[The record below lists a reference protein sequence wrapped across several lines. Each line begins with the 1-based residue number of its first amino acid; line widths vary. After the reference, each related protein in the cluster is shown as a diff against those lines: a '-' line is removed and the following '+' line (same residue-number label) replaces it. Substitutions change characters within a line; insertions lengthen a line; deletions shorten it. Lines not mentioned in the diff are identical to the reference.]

1 MTFEER
7 VQAMIDH
14 GFTERQAGFLTT
26 VMLHAGVCLGR
37 QYCAYAGIVRGQKVH
52 DFFRDLV
59 ANNHV
64 SVYSRAHRKTHLYH
78 VHAKTLYRAIGEPN
92 NRHRRPVPLS
102 RAIERLM
109 VLDGVLA
116 DRRHRWLATAE
127 KLPIGIDP
135 DGRRHVFIYLVTR
148 RLPIDFRVFLHRYGN
163 LLRTLP
169 AWTVRVLVPPHLIGA
184 VALHEAAAR
193 DELAMPLPPATV
205 DELRWYFE
213 QRRDAAADPA
223 IVADL
228 RFQRASAMFGAPRFR
243 VLYRMWRR
251 YGNRMLDAATSP
263 VTADAL
269 ARRTGQVPERRGY
282 RDRLNAGTRSNPEA
296 GAVIGAQA
304 RAPRDDELPPPV
316 IGSAALAEPSL
327 VAADRRASQ
336 VAPRHRAARDR
347 YFAAGTATAP
357 AKPPPPATDRL
368 P

>member
-1 MTFEER
+1 MTFEDR

-116 DRRHRWLATAE
+116 DRRHRWLATEREKIAHFTRVTRLSRSELPHISFGVQPDETVRYFAE

-251 YGNRMLDAATSP
+251 YGNRMLDATTSP

-269 ARRTGQVPERRGY
+269 ARRTGQVDCHVLAHTY
-282 RDRLNAGTRSNPEA
+282 QHL
-296 GAVIGAQA
+296 
-304 RAPRDDELPPPV
+304 
-316 IGSAALAEPSL
+316 SAL
-327 VAADRRASQ
+327 VS
-336 VAPRHRAARDR
+336 
-347 YFAAGTATAP
+347 TS
-357 AKPPPPATDRL
+357 
-368 P
+368 

>member
-26 VMLHAGVCLGR
+26 VMLHSGVCLGR

-92 NRHRRPVPLS
+92 NRHRRPVPLG

-116 DRRHRWLATAE
+116 DRRHRWLATEREKIAHFIRVTRLSRSELPHISFGVQPDETVRYFAE

-193 DELAMPLPPATV
+193 DELAIPLPPATV

-228 RFQRASAMFGAPRFR
+228 RFQRASAMFGAPRFH

-251 YGNRMLDAATSP
+251 YGNRMLDATTSP

-269 ARRTGQVPERRGY
+269 ARRTGQVDCHVLAHTY
-282 RDRLNAGTRSNPEA
+282 QHL
-296 GAVIGAQA
+296 
-304 RAPRDDELPPPV
+304 
-316 IGSAALAEPSL
+316 SAL
-327 VAADRRASQ
+327 VS
-336 VAPRHRAARDR
+336 
-347 YFAAGTATAP
+347 TS
-357 AKPPPPATDRL
+357 
-368 P
+368 

>member
-1 MTFEER
+1 MTFEDR

-26 VMLHAGVCLGR
+26 VMLHSGVCLGR

-116 DRRHRWLATAE
+116 DRRHRWLATEREKIAHFIRVTRLSRSELPHISFGVQPDETVRYFAE

-223 IVADL
+223 IVADP

-251 YGNRMLDAATSP
+251 YGNRMLDATTSP

-269 ARRTGQVPERRGY
+269 ARRTGQVDCHVLAHTY
-282 RDRLNAGTRSNPEA
+282 QHL
-296 GAVIGAQA
+296 
-304 RAPRDDELPPPV
+304 
-316 IGSAALAEPSL
+316 SAL
-327 VAADRRASQ
+327 VS
-336 VAPRHRAARDR
+336 
-347 YFAAGTATAP
+347 TS
-357 AKPPPPATDRL
+357 
-368 P
+368 

>member
-26 VMLHAGVCLGR
+26 VMLHSGVCLGR

-92 NRHRRPVPLS
+92 NRHRRPVPLG

-116 DRRHRWLATAE
+116 DRRHRWLATEREKIAHFIRVTRLSRSELPHISFGVQPDETVRYFAE

-223 IVADL
+223 IVADP

-251 YGNRMLDAATSP
+251 YGNRMLDATTSP

-269 ARRTGQVPERRGY
+269 ARRTGQVDCHVLAHTY
-282 RDRLNAGTRSNPEA
+282 QHL
-296 GAVIGAQA
+296 
-304 RAPRDDELPPPV
+304 
-316 IGSAALAEPSL
+316 SAL
-327 VAADRRASQ
+327 VS
-336 VAPRHRAARDR
+336 
-347 YFAAGTATAP
+347 TS
-357 AKPPPPATDRL
+357 
-368 P
+368 

>member
-26 VMLHAGVCLGR
+26 VMLHSGVCLGR

-52 DFFRDLV
+52 DFFRNLV
-59 ANNHV
+59 AKNHV

-102 RAIERLM
+102 RAVERLM

-116 DRRHRWLATAE
+116 DRRHRWLATEREKIGHFTRVTRLSRSELPHISFGVQPDETVRYFAE

-169 AWTVRVLVPPHLIGA
+169 AWTVRVLVPPHLLGA

-223 IVADL
+223 IVADP

-251 YGNRMLDAATSP
+251 YGVRMLDATTSP

-269 ARRTGQVPERRGY
+269 ARRTGQVDCHVLAHTY
-282 RDRLNAGTRSNPEA
+282 QHL
-296 GAVIGAQA
+296 
-304 RAPRDDELPPPV
+304 
-316 IGSAALAEPSL
+316 SAL
-327 VAADRRASQ
+327 VS
-336 VAPRHRAARDR
+336 
-347 YFAAGTATAP
+347 TS
-357 AKPPPPATDRL
+357 
-368 P
+368 

>member
-26 VMLHAGVCLGR
+26 VMLHSGVCLGR

-116 DRRHRWLATAE
+116 DRRHRWLATEREKIAHFTRVTRLSRSELPHISFGVPPDETVRYFAE

-184 VALHEAAAR
+184 VGLHEAAAR
-193 DELAMPLPPATV
+193 DELDMPLPPATV

-223 IVADL
+223 IVADP

-251 YGNRMLDAATSP
+251 YGNRMLNATTSP

-269 ARRTGQVPERRGY
+269 ARRTGQVDCHVLAHTY
-282 RDRLNAGTRSNPEA
+282 QHL
-296 GAVIGAQA
+296 
-304 RAPRDDELPPPV
+304 
-316 IGSAALAEPSL
+316 SAL
-327 VAADRRASQ
+327 VS
-336 VAPRHRAARDR
+336 
-347 YFAAGTATAP
+347 TS
-357 AKPPPPATDRL
+357 
-368 P
+368 

>member
-26 VMLHAGVCLGR
+26 VMLHSGVCLGR

-92 NRHRRPVPLS
+92 NRHRRPVPLG

-116 DRRHRWLATAE
+116 DRRHRWLATEREKIAHFIRVTRLSRSELPHISFGVQPDETVRYFAE

-193 DELAMPLPPATV
+193 DELAIPLPPATV

-251 YGNRMLDAATSP
+251 YGNRMLDATTSP

-269 ARRTGQVPERRGY
+269 ARRTGQVDCHVLAHTY
-282 RDRLNAGTRSNPEA
+282 QHL
-296 GAVIGAQA
+296 
-304 RAPRDDELPPPV
+304 
-316 IGSAALAEPSL
+316 SAL
-327 VAADRRASQ
+327 VS
-336 VAPRHRAARDR
+336 
-347 YFAAGTATAP
+347 TS
-357 AKPPPPATDRL
+357 
-368 P
+368 

>member
-26 VMLHAGVCLGR
+26 VMLHSGVCLGR

-116 DRRHRWLATAE
+116 DRRHRWLATEREKIAHFTRVTRLSRSELPHISFGVQPDETVRYFAE

-223 IVADL
+223 IVADP

-251 YGNRMLDAATSP
+251 YGNRMLDATTSP

-269 ARRTGQVPERRGY
+269 ARRTGQVDCHVLAHTY
-282 RDRLNAGTRSNPEA
+282 QHL
-296 GAVIGAQA
+296 
-304 RAPRDDELPPPV
+304 
-316 IGSAALAEPSL
+316 SAL
-327 VAADRRASQ
+327 VS
-336 VAPRHRAARDR
+336 
-347 YFAAGTATAP
+347 TS
-357 AKPPPPATDRL
+357 
-368 P
+368 

>member
-116 DRRHRWLATAE
+116 DRRHRWLATEREKIAHFTRVTRLSRSELPHISFGVQPDETVRYFAE

-193 DELAMPLPPATV
+193 EELAMPLPPATV

-251 YGNRMLDAATSP
+251 YGNRMLDATTSP

-269 ARRTGQVPERRGY
+269 ARRTGQVDCHVLAHTY
-282 RDRLNAGTRSNPEA
+282 QHL
-296 GAVIGAQA
+296 
-304 RAPRDDELPPPV
+304 
-316 IGSAALAEPSL
+316 SAL
-327 VAADRRASQ
+327 VS
-336 VAPRHRAARDR
+336 
-347 YFAAGTATAP
+347 TS
-357 AKPPPPATDRL
+357 
-368 P
+368 

>member
-1 MTFEER
+1 VTFEER

-116 DRRHRWLATAE
+116 DRRHRWLATEREKIAHFTRVTRLSRSEFPHISFGVQPDQTVRYFAE

-251 YGNRMLDAATSP
+251 YGNRMLDATTSP

-269 ARRTGQVPERRGY
+269 ARRTGQVDCHVLAHTY
-282 RDRLNAGTRSNPEA
+282 QHL
-296 GAVIGAQA
+296 
-304 RAPRDDELPPPV
+304 
-316 IGSAALAEPSL
+316 SAL
-327 VAADRRASQ
+327 VS
-336 VAPRHRAARDR
+336 
-347 YFAAGTATAP
+347 TS
-357 AKPPPPATDRL
+357 
-368 P
+368 

>member
-26 VMLHAGVCLGR
+26 VMLHSGVCLGR

-102 RAIERLM
+102 RAVERLM

-116 DRRHRWLATAE
+116 DRRHRWLATEREKIAHFTRVTRLSRSELPHISFGVQPDETVRYFAE

-193 DELAMPLPPATV
+193 DELAIPLPPATV

-251 YGNRMLDAATSP
+251 YGNRMLDATTSP

-269 ARRTGQVPERRGY
+269 ARRTGQVDCHVLAHTY
-282 RDRLNAGTRSNPEA
+282 QHL
-296 GAVIGAQA
+296 
-304 RAPRDDELPPPV
+304 
-316 IGSAALAEPSL
+316 SAL
-327 VAADRRASQ
+327 VS
-336 VAPRHRAARDR
+336 
-347 YFAAGTATAP
+347 TS
-357 AKPPPPATDRL
+357 
-368 P
+368 

>member
-7 VQAMIDH
+7 VQAMIEH

-116 DRRHRWLATAE
+116 DRRHRWLATEREKIAHFTRVTRLSRSELPHISFGVQPDETVRYFAE

-193 DELAMPLPPATV
+193 EELAMPLPPATV

-251 YGNRMLDAATSP
+251 YGNRMLDATTSP

-269 ARRTGQVPERRGY
+269 ARRTGQVDCHVLAHTY
-282 RDRLNAGTRSNPEA
+282 QHL
-296 GAVIGAQA
+296 
-304 RAPRDDELPPPV
+304 
-316 IGSAALAEPSL
+316 SAL
-327 VAADRRASQ
+327 VS
-336 VAPRHRAARDR
+336 
-347 YFAAGTATAP
+347 TS
-357 AKPPPPATDRL
+357 
-368 P
+368 

>member
-1 MTFEER
+1 
-7 VQAMIDH
+7 MIDH

-116 DRRHRWLATAE
+116 DRRHRWLATEREKIAHFTRVTRLSRSELPHISFGVQPDETIRYFAE

-251 YGNRMLDAATSP
+251 YGNRMLDATTSP

-269 ARRTGQVPERRGY
+269 ARRTGQVDCHVLAHTY
-282 RDRLNAGTRSNPEA
+282 QHL
-296 GAVIGAQA
+296 
-304 RAPRDDELPPPV
+304 
-316 IGSAALAEPSL
+316 SAL
-327 VAADRRASQ
+327 VS
-336 VAPRHRAARDR
+336 
-347 YFAAGTATAP
+347 TS
-357 AKPPPPATDRL
+357 
-368 P
+368 

>member
-26 VMLHAGVCLGR
+26 VMLHSGVCLGR

-102 RAIERLM
+102 RAVERLM

-116 DRRHRWLATAE
+116 DRRHRWLATEREKIAHFTRVTRLSRSELPHISFGVQPDETVRYFAE

-251 YGNRMLDAATSP
+251 YGNRMLDATTSP

-269 ARRTGQVPERRGY
+269 ARRTGQVDCHVLAHTY
-282 RDRLNAGTRSNPEA
+282 QHL
-296 GAVIGAQA
+296 
-304 RAPRDDELPPPV
+304 
-316 IGSAALAEPSL
+316 SAL
-327 VAADRRASQ
+327 VS
-336 VAPRHRAARDR
+336 
-347 YFAAGTATAP
+347 TS
-357 AKPPPPATDRL
+357 
-368 P
+368 

>member
-116 DRRHRWLATAE
+116 DRRHRWLATEREKIAHFTRVTRLSRSELPHISFGVQPDETVRYFAE

-169 AWTVRVLVPPHLIGA
+169 AWTVSVLVPPHLIGA

-193 DELAMPLPPATV
+193 EELAMPLPPATV

-251 YGNRMLDAATSP
+251 YGNRMLDATTSP

-269 ARRTGQVPERRGY
+269 ARRTGQVDCHVLAHTY
-282 RDRLNAGTRSNPEA
+282 QHL
-296 GAVIGAQA
+296 
-304 RAPRDDELPPPV
+304 
-316 IGSAALAEPSL
+316 SAL
-327 VAADRRASQ
+327 VS
-336 VAPRHRAARDR
+336 
-347 YFAAGTATAP
+347 TS
-357 AKPPPPATDRL
+357 
-368 P
+368 

>member
-116 DRRHRWLATAE
+116 DRRHRWLATEREKIAHFTRVTRLSRSEFPHISFGVQPDQTVRYFAE

-251 YGNRMLDAATSP
+251 YGNRMLDATTSP

-269 ARRTGQVPERRGY
+269 ARRTGQVDCHVLAHTY
-282 RDRLNAGTRSNPEA
+282 QHL
-296 GAVIGAQA
+296 
-304 RAPRDDELPPPV
+304 
-316 IGSAALAEPSL
+316 SAL
-327 VAADRRASQ
+327 VS
-336 VAPRHRAARDR
+336 
-347 YFAAGTATAP
+347 TS
-357 AKPPPPATDRL
+357 
-368 P
+368 

>member
-116 DRRHRWLATAE
+116 DRRHRWLATEREKIAHFTRVTRLSRSELPHISFGVQPDETVRYFAE

-135 DGRRHVFIYLVTR
+135 DGRRHVFIYLVTQ

-193 DELAMPLPPATV
+193 EELAMPLPPATV

-251 YGNRMLDAATSP
+251 YGNRMLDATTSP

-269 ARRTGQVPERRGY
+269 ARRTGQVDCHVLAHTY
-282 RDRLNAGTRSNPEA
+282 QHL
-296 GAVIGAQA
+296 
-304 RAPRDDELPPPV
+304 
-316 IGSAALAEPSL
+316 SAL
-327 VAADRRASQ
+327 VS
-336 VAPRHRAARDR
+336 
-347 YFAAGTATAP
+347 TS
-357 AKPPPPATDRL
+357 
-368 P
+368 

>member
-26 VMLHAGVCLGR
+26 VMLHSGVCLGR

-102 RAIERLM
+102 RAIELLM

-116 DRRHRWLATAE
+116 DRRPRWLATEREKIAHFTRVTRLSRSELPHISFGVQPDETVRYFAE

-193 DELAMPLPPATV
+193 EELAMPLPPATV

-251 YGNRMLDAATSP
+251 YGNRMLDATTSP

-269 ARRTGQVPERRGY
+269 ARRTGQVDCHVLAHTY
-282 RDRLNAGTRSNPEA
+282 QHL
-296 GAVIGAQA
+296 
-304 RAPRDDELPPPV
+304 
-316 IGSAALAEPSL
+316 SAL
-327 VAADRRASQ
+327 VS
-336 VAPRHRAARDR
+336 
-347 YFAAGTATAP
+347 TS
-357 AKPPPPATDRL
+357 
-368 P
+368 

>member
-59 ANNHV
+59 AHNHV

-102 RAIERLM
+102 RAVERLM

-116 DRRHRWLATAE
+116 DRRHRWLATEREKIAHFTRVTRLSRSELPHISFGVQPDETVRYFAE

-148 RLPIDFRVFLHRYGN
+148 RLPIDFRVFLHRHGN

-169 AWTVRVLVPPHLIGA
+169 AWTVRVLVPPHLIGS

-223 IVADL
+223 IVADP
-228 RFQRASAMFGAPRFR
+228 RFQRGSAMFGAPRFR

-251 YGNRMLDAATSP
+251 YGNRMLDATTSP

-269 ARRTGQVPERRGY
+269 ARRTGQVDCHVLAHTY
-282 RDRLNAGTRSNPEA
+282 QHL
-296 GAVIGAQA
+296 
-304 RAPRDDELPPPV
+304 
-316 IGSAALAEPSL
+316 SAL
-327 VAADRRASQ
+327 VS
-336 VAPRHRAARDR
+336 
-347 YFAAGTATAP
+347 TS
-357 AKPPPPATDRL
+357 
-368 P
+368 

>member
-1 MTFEER
+1 
-7 VQAMIDH
+7 MIDH

-26 VMLHAGVCLGR
+26 VMLHAGVCLGH

-116 DRRHRWLATAE
+116 DRRHRWLATEREKIAHFTRVTRLSRSELPHISFGVQPDETVRYFAE

-251 YGNRMLDAATSP
+251 YGNRMLDATTSP

-269 ARRTGQVPERRGY
+269 ARRTGQVDCHVLAHTY
-282 RDRLNAGTRSNPEA
+282 QHL
-296 GAVIGAQA
+296 
-304 RAPRDDELPPPV
+304 
-316 IGSAALAEPSL
+316 SAL
-327 VAADRRASQ
+327 VS
-336 VAPRHRAARDR
+336 
-347 YFAAGTATAP
+347 TS
-357 AKPPPPATDRL
+357 
-368 P
+368 

>member
-26 VMLHAGVCLGR
+26 VMLHSGVCLGR

-102 RAIERLM
+102 RAVERLM

-116 DRRHRWLATAE
+116 DRRHRWLATEREKIAHFIRVTRLSRSELPHISFGVQPDETVRYFAE

-228 RFQRASAMFGAPRFR
+228 RFQRGSAMFGAPRFR

-251 YGNRMLDAATSP
+251 YGNRMLDATTSP

-269 ARRTGQVPERRGY
+269 ARRTGEVDCHVLAHTYQH
-282 RDRLNAGTRSNPEA
+282 L
-296 GAVIGAQA
+296 
-304 RAPRDDELPPPV
+304 
-316 IGSAALAEPSL
+316 SAL
-327 VAADRRASQ
+327 VS
-336 VAPRHRAARDR
+336 
-347 YFAAGTATAP
+347 TS
-357 AKPPPPATDRL
+357 
-368 P
+368 

>member
-26 VMLHAGVCLGR
+26 VMLHSGVCLGR

-92 NRHRRPVPLS
+92 NRHRRPVPLG

-116 DRRHRWLATAE
+116 DRRHRWLATEREKIAHFIRVTRLSRSELPHISFGVQPDETVRYFAE

-163 LLRTLP
+163 LFRTLP
-169 AWTVRVLVPPHLIGA
+169 GWTVRVLVPPHLIGA

-228 RFQRASAMFGAPRFR
+228 RFQRADAMFGAPRFR
-243 VLYRMWRR
+243 ILYRMWRR
-251 YGNRMLDAATSP
+251 YGNRMLDATTSP

-269 ARRTGQVPERRGY
+269 ARRTGQVDCHVLAHTY
-282 RDRLNAGTRSNPEA
+282 QHL
-296 GAVIGAQA
+296 
-304 RAPRDDELPPPV
+304 
-316 IGSAALAEPSL
+316 SAL
-327 VAADRRASQ
+327 VS
-336 VAPRHRAARDR
+336 
-347 YFAAGTATAP
+347 TS
-357 AKPPPPATDRL
+357 
-368 P
+368 

>member
-1 MTFEER
+1 
-7 VQAMIDH
+7 MIDH

-26 VMLHAGVCLGR
+26 VMLHSGVCLGR

-116 DRRHRWLATAE
+116 DRRHRWLATEREKIAHFTRVTRLSRSELPHISFGVQLDETVRYFAE

-251 YGNRMLDAATSP
+251 YGNRMLDATTSP

-269 ARRTGQVPERRGY
+269 ARRTGQVDCHVLAHTY
-282 RDRLNAGTRSNPEA
+282 QHL
-296 GAVIGAQA
+296 
-304 RAPRDDELPPPV
+304 
-316 IGSAALAEPSL
+316 SAL
-327 VAADRRASQ
+327 VS
-336 VAPRHRAARDR
+336 
-347 YFAAGTATAP
+347 TS
-357 AKPPPPATDRL
+357 
-368 P
+368 

>member
-1 MTFEER
+1 VTFEER

-116 DRRHRWLATAE
+116 DRRHRWLATEREKIAHFTRVTRLSRSELPHISFGVQPDETVRYFAE

-251 YGNRMLDAATSP
+251 YGNRMLDATTSP

-269 ARRTGQVPERRGY
+269 ARRTGQVDCHVLAHTY
-282 RDRLNAGTRSNPEA
+282 QHL
-296 GAVIGAQA
+296 
-304 RAPRDDELPPPV
+304 
-316 IGSAALAEPSL
+316 SAL
-327 VAADRRASQ
+327 VS
-336 VAPRHRAARDR
+336 
-347 YFAAGTATAP
+347 TS
-357 AKPPPPATDRL
+357 
-368 P
+368 

>member
-26 VMLHAGVCLGR
+26 VMLHSGVCLGR

-116 DRRHRWLATAE
+116 DRRHRWLATEREKIAHFTRVTRLSRSELPHISFGVQPDETVRYFAE

-251 YGNRMLDAATSP
+251 YGNRMLDATTSP

-269 ARRTGQVPERRGY
+269 ARRTGQVDCHVLAHTY
-282 RDRLNAGTRSNPEA
+282 QHL
-296 GAVIGAQA
+296 
-304 RAPRDDELPPPV
+304 
-316 IGSAALAEPSL
+316 SAL
-327 VAADRRASQ
+327 VS
-336 VAPRHRAARDR
+336 
-347 YFAAGTATAP
+347 TS
-357 AKPPPPATDRL
+357 
-368 P
+368 

>member
-116 DRRHRWLATAE
+116 DRRHRWLATEREKIAHFIRVTRLSRSELPHISFGVQPDETVRYFAE

-251 YGNRMLDAATSP
+251 YGNRMLDATTSP

-269 ARRTGQVPERRGY
+269 ARRTGQVDCHVLAHTY
-282 RDRLNAGTRSNPEA
+282 QHL
-296 GAVIGAQA
+296 
-304 RAPRDDELPPPV
+304 
-316 IGSAALAEPSL
+316 SAL
-327 VAADRRASQ
+327 VS
-336 VAPRHRAARDR
+336 
-347 YFAAGTATAP
+347 TS
-357 AKPPPPATDRL
+357 
-368 P
+368 

>member
-1 MTFEER
+1 VTFEER

-14 GFTERQAGFLTT
+14 GFTKRQAGFLTT
-26 VMLHAGVCLGR
+26 VMLHSGVCLGR

-92 NRHRRPVPLS
+92 NRHRRPVPLG

-116 DRRHRWLATAE
+116 ERRHRWLATEREKIAHFIRVTRLSRSELPHISFGVQPDETVRYFAE

-251 YGNRMLDAATSP
+251 YGNRMLDATTSP

-269 ARRTGQVPERRGY
+269 ARRTGQVDCHVLAHTY
-282 RDRLNAGTRSNPEA
+282 QHL
-296 GAVIGAQA
+296 
-304 RAPRDDELPPPV
+304 
-316 IGSAALAEPSL
+316 SAL
-327 VAADRRASQ
+327 VS
-336 VAPRHRAARDR
+336 
-347 YFAAGTATAP
+347 TS
-357 AKPPPPATDRL
+357 
-368 P
+368 

>member
-7 VQAMIDH
+7 VQAMIEH

-116 DRRHRWLATAE
+116 DRRHRWLATEREKIAHFTRVTRLSRSELPHISFGVQPDETIRYFAE

-193 DELAMPLPPATV
+193 EELAMPLPPATV

-251 YGNRMLDAATSP
+251 YGNRMLDATTSP

-269 ARRTGQVPERRGY
+269 ARRTGQVDCHVLAHTY
-282 RDRLNAGTRSNPEA
+282 QHL
-296 GAVIGAQA
+296 
-304 RAPRDDELPPPV
+304 
-316 IGSAALAEPSL
+316 SAL
-327 VAADRRASQ
+327 VS
-336 VAPRHRAARDR
+336 
-347 YFAAGTATAP
+347 TS
-357 AKPPPPATDRL
+357 
-368 P
+368 

>member
-1 MTFEER
+1 VTFEER

-78 VHAKTLYRAIGEPN
+78 VHAKALYRAIGEPN

-116 DRRHRWLATAE
+116 DRRHRWLATEREKIAHFTRVTRLSRSEFPHISFGVQPDQTVRYFAE

-251 YGNRMLDAATSP
+251 YGNRMLDATTSP

-269 ARRTGQVPERRGY
+269 ARRTGQVDCHVLAHTY
-282 RDRLNAGTRSNPEA
+282 QHL
-296 GAVIGAQA
+296 
-304 RAPRDDELPPPV
+304 
-316 IGSAALAEPSL
+316 SAL
-327 VAADRRASQ
+327 VS
-336 VAPRHRAARDR
+336 
-347 YFAAGTATAP
+347 TS
-357 AKPPPPATDRL
+357 
-368 P
+368 

>member
-26 VMLHAGVCLGR
+26 VMLHSGVCLGR

-59 ANNHV
+59 AHNHV

-92 NRHRRPVPLS
+92 NRHRRPVPLG

-116 DRRHRWLATAE
+116 DRRHRWLATEREKIAHFIRVTRLSRSELPHISFGVQPDETVRYFAE

-135 DGRRHVFIYLVTR
+135 DGRRHVFIYLATR

-193 DELAMPLPPATV
+193 DELAIPLPPATV

-223 IVADL
+223 IVADP

-251 YGNRMLDAATSP
+251 YGNRMLDATTSP

-269 ARRTGQVPERRGY
+269 ARRTGQV
-282 RDRLNAGTRSNPEA
+282 DCH
-296 GAVIGAQA
+296 V
-304 RAPRDDELPPPV
+304 
-316 IGSAALAEPSL
+316 LAHTYQHLSPL
-327 VAADRRASQ
+327 VS
-336 VAPRHRAARDR
+336 
-347 YFAAGTATAP
+347 TS
-357 AKPPPPATDRL
+357 
-368 P
+368 

>member
-1 MTFEER
+1 
-7 VQAMIDH
+7 
-14 GFTERQAGFLTT
+14 
-26 VMLHAGVCLGR
+26 
-37 QYCAYAGIVRGQKVH
+37 
-52 DFFRDLV
+52 
-59 ANNHV
+59 
-64 SVYSRAHRKTHLYH
+64 
-78 VHAKTLYRAIGEPN
+78 
-92 NRHRRPVPLS
+92 
-102 RAIERLM
+102 M

-116 DRRHRWLATAE
+116 DRRHRWLATEREKIAHFTRVTRLSRSELPHISFGLQPDETVRYFAE

-193 DELAMPLPPATV
+193 DELAIPLPPATV

-251 YGNRMLDAATSP
+251 YGNRMLDATTSP

-269 ARRTGQVPERRGY
+269 ARRTGQVDCHVLAHTY
-282 RDRLNAGTRSNPEA
+282 QHL
-296 GAVIGAQA
+296 
-304 RAPRDDELPPPV
+304 
-316 IGSAALAEPSL
+316 SAL
-327 VAADRRASQ
+327 VS
-336 VAPRHRAARDR
+336 
-347 YFAAGTATAP
+347 TS
-357 AKPPPPATDRL
+357 
-368 P
+368 

>member
-116 DRRHRWLATAE
+116 DRRHRWLATEREKIAHFTRVTRLSRSELPHISFGVQPDETVRYFAE

-251 YGNRMLDAATSP
+251 YGNRMLDATTSP

-269 ARRTGQVPERRGY
+269 ARRTGQVDCHVLAHTY
-282 RDRLNAGTRSNPEA
+282 QHL
-296 GAVIGAQA
+296 
-304 RAPRDDELPPPV
+304 
-316 IGSAALAEPSL
+316 SAL
-327 VAADRRASQ
+327 VS
-336 VAPRHRAARDR
+336 
-347 YFAAGTATAP
+347 TS
-357 AKPPPPATDRL
+357 
-368 P
+368 